1 MLKPKEVIHLFEALT
16 KDDPDLLK
24 EEGLSEGDVLLLKL
38 SHHVTKYWDKR
49 GEKEPVSDS
58 PVLGKIPPFPS
69 VMTNPAPNFQ
79 TRTICR

>member
-58 PVLGKIPPFPS
+58 PVSGKIPLS
-69 VMTNPAPNFQ
+69 L
-79 TRTICR
+79 RS